1 MSCAYFEYA
10 VHFCLSPLVL
20 ILCKL
25 PWNNFC
31 NDLQNVNSWDF
42 AKWGIGGFSMIQGM
56 QKGQP
61 YCLPYLEQKLRDL
74 KLSHQENT
82 FLSSEFNTS
91 QLIFF
96 VRLVLLHSLNRAG
109 AIDALFSEI

>member
-1 MSCAYFEYA
+1 M
-10 VHFCLSPLVL
+10 
-20 ILCKL
+20 ICKVSIPEISL
-25 PWNNFC
+25 NGVSVAS
-31 NDLQNVNSWDF
+31 L
-42 AKWGIGGFSMIQGM
+42 IQGM

-96 VRLVLLHSLNRAG
+96 VRLVLLHSLNHTE
-109 AIDALFSEI
+109 AIDALFGEI